1 MPGGLSFHS
10 YSEEN
15 QNCMEN
21 VHVRNE
27 NATKSGDVRIEGG
40 TKLVLNPLIFR
51 LHRA

>member
-21 VHVRNE
+21 VHMRNE
-27 NATKSGDVRIEGG
+27 NATKSGGVRI
-40 TKLVLNPLIFR
+40 
-51 LHRA
+51 